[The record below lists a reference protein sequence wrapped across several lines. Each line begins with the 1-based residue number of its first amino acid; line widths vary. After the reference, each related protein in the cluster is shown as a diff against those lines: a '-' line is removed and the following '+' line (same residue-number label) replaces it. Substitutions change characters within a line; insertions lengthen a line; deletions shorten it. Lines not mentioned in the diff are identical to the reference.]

1 MSNVA
6 VVYWSQTGN
15 TEAMANALAEAAG
28 TEAIEYSSFSADQ
41 ASDYDAFAFGCPA
54 MGAEEL
60 DPDFE
65 ELFDD
70 VVAAAPDK
78 PFVLFGSY
86 DWGTGEWMEI
96 WKASAEEQGA
106 NVIATII
113 ANLEPDSDALD
124 ELEQAG
130 KKLAE

>member
-86 DWGTGEWMEI
+86 DWGTGEWMET

>member
-86 DWGTGEWMEI
+86 DWGTGEWMET
-96 WKASAEEQGA
+96 WKASAGEQGA

>member
-86 DWGTGEWMEI
+86 DWGTGEWMET

-124 ELEQAG
+124 ELEQVG

>member
-28 TEAIEYSSFSADQ
+28 TEAIEYSSFSSDQ

-86 DWGTGEWMEI
+86 DWGTGEWMET

>member
-78 PFVLFGSY
+78 PFVLFLSL
-86 DWGTGEWMEI
+86 I
-96 WKASAEEQGA
+96 H
-106 NVIATII
+106 I
-113 ANLEPDSDALD
+113 
-124 ELEQAG
+124 
-130 KKLAE
+130 

>member
-70 VVAAAPDK
+70 VVAVAPDK

-86 DWGTGEWMEI
+86 DWGTGEWMET

>member
-28 TEAIEYSSFSADQ
+28 TEAVEYSSFSADQ

-86 DWGTGEWMEI
+86 DWGTGEWMET

>member
-41 ASDYDAFAFGCPA
+41 ASDYDAFAFACPA

-86 DWGTGEWMEI
+86 DWGTGEWMET